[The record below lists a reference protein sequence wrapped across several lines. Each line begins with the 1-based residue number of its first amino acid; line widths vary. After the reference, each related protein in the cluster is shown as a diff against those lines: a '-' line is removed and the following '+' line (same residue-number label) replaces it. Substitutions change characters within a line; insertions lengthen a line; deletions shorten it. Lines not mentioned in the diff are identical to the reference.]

1 MPRLSLLHFGD
12 AVPPENR
19 IAPVLRLPGALTR
32 HHRTRSLISVP
43 AAAEKL
49 KVSDRRV
56 RVLCVQ
62 GRIPGAVKIGRD
74 WLLPDKPVVIAADRR
89 RPGKITMK
97 D

>member
-1 MPRLSLLHFGD
+1 MQPETRIPAAPRY
-12 AVPPENR
+12 A
-19 IAPVLRLPGALTR
+19 GALTR
-32 HHRTRSLISVP
+32 YDRKRRLISV
-43 AAAEKL
+43 AAAAQKL

-56 RVLCVQ
+56 RVLCNE

-89 RPGKITMK
+89 RPGKIQMK